1 MTSMTTKEHI
11 ILTVNGERREL
22 EVDPSRPLLEVLRED
37 LDLTGSKRAC
47 DDGECGSCMV
57 LLGQKGV
64 MSCLLPVSRAQNK
77 EITTIEGLA
86 EDGELHPLQEAFIE
100 VGASQCGF
108 CIPGIII
115 QAGMLLKHK
124 PDPSREDVV
133 KYLARNICRCTGYTK
148 VIDAVLYAAE
158 LKRGGERRSKAN
170 DGNGHMVGGRIDHLD
185 TLKEVIGEAK
195 YAGDLKVE
203 GMLYAKVL
211 RSPHHHARIL
221 SMDISEAEAM
231 PGVETVITAKDVPGK
246 MFMLNGRPQIYV
258 FPQDKVRYLGEGL
271 AAVGAVSEEIAE
283 EAVRRIRVEYEPLPA
298 VLDLI
303 DAMKDDAPLIFSP
316 APNATEVGKVV
327 QGDVEKGFAEADV
340 VVENTYTTPR
350 WEHLAME
357 PEAALAY
364 LDEEDR
370 MTVHAPFHHSFRA
383 HRFIAEM
390 LALDQDK
397 VRIICP
403 TMGGGF
409 GSRGD
414 FYAAS
419 MAALLAFKTK
429 RPVRIVYTREESL
442 LSSGK
447 SPSYHMKYKTGA
459 TRDGKLVAIEMEL
472 LTNGGTWANYMA
484 PYTGG
489 EEMIM
494 FGTLATSKA
503 PKGALTH
510 TTGPYY
516 VPNYRGRTR
525 EVCTNGPR
533 STPLRGTQGP
543 PLAFAFESQ
552 MDQLAAKLG
561 MDPLEF
567 RLKNALEVGSRT
579 HYGQVMQESVGAKAT
594 LEAMRGPYAEA
605 QRWAASGNS
614 DPTSPWK
621 RGAGLA
627 ATWRS
632 IIGQGDSRN
641 VNPVLAAVDLLED
654 GRVQVFAGVVEE
666 GQGPKTTL
674 AQIAS
679 QELGVPLESLVMT
692 VGDTYLAPYAVE
704 TNSSKITI
712 MVGQAVQNASR
723 QLKEALGQEAAKIL
737 EDTSENIQIQDGSA
751 FSSRFPEEKLSLGQ
765 LATHLREGG
774 VPSKYEGSF
783 VWERSDD
790 YDGPNVLYAYTAQVS
805 EVEVNVETGQVKVLR
820 VAHASDAGTVVNPKA
835 LEGQIEG
842 GIAFGMGFALKEKF
856 DPDKT
861 RGLKDYKLVT
871 IREAPEEVKVLFVGE
886 PLSIGPFGAKGAGE
900 MSVIAPVPSII
911 NGIADATGA
920 RIFDLP
926 ATPEKVL
933 EALSNTQKEMPSYD
947 TFQMREGVDSTRDVG
962 NLEEPEV
969 GSEYAS
975 DEGGV
980 HLR

>member
-1 MTSMTTKEHI
+1 MTSVTTKESI
-11 ILTVNGERREL
+11 VLIVNGERREL

-64 MSCLLPVSRAQNK
+64 MSCLLPVTRAQKK

-86 EDGELHPLQEAFIE
+86 SHGELHPLQEAFIE

-115 QAGMLLKHK
+115 QAEMLLKHK

-133 KYLARNICRCTGYTK
+133 KYLARNICRCTGYQK

-158 LKRGGERRSKAN
+158 LKRGGERRAKAK
-170 DGNGHMVGGRIDHLD
+170 DGNGHMVGESIDHLD

-195 YAGDLKVE
+195 YAGDLKME

-221 SMDISEAEAM
+221 SMDTSEAEAM
-231 PGVETVITAKDVPGK
+231 PGVEAVITTKDVPGK
-246 MFMLNGRPQIYV
+246 IFMLNGRPQIYV
-258 FPQDKVRYLGEGL
+258 FPQDKVRFLGEGL
-271 AAVGAVSEEIAE
+271 AAVGAISQEIAE
-283 EAVRRIRVEYEPLPA
+283 EAVRRIKVEYEPLPA

-303 DAMKDDAPLIFSP
+303 DAMKDDTPLIFSP
-316 APNATEVGKVV
+316 APNATEVGEVV
-327 QGDVEKGFAEADV
+327 QGDVEKGFVEADV
-340 VVENTYTTPR
+340 IVESIYTTPR

-364 LDEEDR
+364 LDEEGR

-403 TMGGGF
+403 SMGGGF

-419 MAALLAFKTK
+419 LAALLAFKTK

-442 LSSGK
+442 LGSGK

-459 TRDGKLVAIEMEL
+459 TRDGKLIAMEVEL
-472 LTNGGTWANYMA
+472 ITNGGTWANYMA

-503 PKGALTH
+503 PKGSLTH

-516 VPNYRGRTR
+516 VPNYRGLAR

-543 PLAFAFESQ
+543 PMAFAFEAQ

-567 RLKNALEVGSRT
+567 RLKNALDVGSRT
-579 HYGQVMQESVGAKAT
+579 HYGQVMQESVGVKAT
-594 LEAMRGPYAEA
+594 LEAMREPYAEA
-605 QRWAASGNS
+605 LAWKASEPAGLQ
-614 DPTSPWK
+614 TPWK
-621 RGAGLA
+621 RGVGLA
-627 ATWRS
+627 STWRS
-632 IIGQGDSRN
+632 IIGQGQGPT
-641 VNPVLAAVDLLED
+641 NPVLAATELLKD

-679 QELGVPLESLVMT
+679 QELGVPLGSLIMT
-692 VGDTYLAPYAVE
+692 VGDTYP
-704 TNSSKITI
+704 S
-712 MVGQAVQNASR
+712 
-723 QLKEALGQEAAKIL
+723 ALRHRNQ
-737 EDTSENIQIQDGSA
+737 Q
-751 FSSRFPEEKLSLGQ
+751 
-765 LATHLREGG
+765 
-774 VPSKYEGSF
+774 
-783 VWERSDD
+783 
-790 YDGPNVLYAYTAQVS
+790 
-805 EVEVNVETGQVKVLR
+805 
-820 VAHASDAGTVVNPKA
+820 
-835 LEGQIEG
+835 LEGHRYG
-842 GIAFGMGFALKEKF
+842 GPGRSERVQGTQGS
-856 DPDKT
+856 P
-861 RGLKDYKLVT
+861 
-871 IREAPEEVKVLFVGE
+871 
-886 PLSIGPFGAKGAGE
+886 GAGGGGD
-900 MSVIAPVPSII
+900 IRG
-911 NGIADATGA
+911 NTGEYTDPGWLCFLLSFPRGEA
-920 RIFDLP
+920 VSGTACDPLP
-926 ATPEKVL
+926 RGGCAFKV
-933 EALSNTQKEMPSYD
+933 
-947 TFQMREGVDSTRDVG
+947 
-962 NLEEPEV
+962 
-969 GSEYAS
+969 
-975 DEGGV
+975 
-980 HLR
+980 